1 MIITQG
7 FESSIIGSNNRNTL
21 ILDGVVGVLNISAAL
36 TGLSNVYEFKLTPFD
51 GRVKLE
57 LEAITRQLY
66 TKVVNY
72 IDPFD
77 YSGDVTY
84 GTSSA
89 YHFAAMSIVLLDD
102 ISQINLSCRVING
115 SLQIGDG
122 LFTEYL
128 GTALSHLPCPNY
140 TPPANLDPIA
150 FGDTFESQQGLVIT
164 GNVMN
169 ANPLYADY
177 DPDGDPITVSSYGV
191 GGTTYPFGTTVV
203 IPSVGTVVIL
213 ANGDMT
219 FTPNGIFIGT
229 YSFNYTITDGNGGSD
244 NAQVDIVI
252 SETGIYANQY
262 ENQYE

>member
-36 TGLSNVYEFKLTPFD
+36 TGLSNVYEFKLIPFD

-140 TPPANLDPIA
+140 TPLANEDPIA
-150 FGDTFESQQGLVIT
+150 FNDTFEGEQGGVIS
-164 GNVMN
+164 GNLIA
-169 ANPLYADY
+169 ANPLYVDY
-177 DPDGDPITVSSYGV
+177 DPDGDPLNVTTFVVSGTSY
-191 GGTTYPFGTTVV
+191 
-203 IPSVGTVVIL
+203 SVGSLHTLPSIGTIQIDSS
-213 ANGDMT
+213 GDLT
-219 FTPNGIFIGT
+219 FTPNSLYVG
-229 YSFNYTITDGNGGSD
+229 SFNLNYTITDGNGGSD
-244 NAQVDIVI
+244 NAQVDII
-252 SETGIYANQY
+252 IIEEGIYAEQYQTQY
-262 ENQYE
+262 E